1 MTVKI
6 DGTNTVANPA
16 FTGADTDTGLQ
27 CGTNELKLVT
37 GGTARATVDSSGNL
51 GVGTTS
57 PESNR
62 RLTVDI
68 GTSSVNVAVFK
79 SQDTSGGSY
88 IGFMDKDTTNG
99 NRVRVGAINDDMA
112 FITAGSERL
121 RILSDGTIRLASG
134 CPGIDFSQIQTN
146 ASGMTSETLDSY
158 EEGTWTPAIKFGG
171 GSTGITYSS
180 YNRGWYTKIGRVVT
194 LKMALEVTNK
204 GTSTGNASI
213 VVPFNS
219 SLTSSSHAQAIPHS
233 KVNAN
238 MVFAYGTA
246 GSGEFGLRHSV
257 ASTSTGF
264 GYLNNGDFGTGFSLV
279 GSITYMI

>member
-27 CGTNELKLVT
+27 CGTNEVKLVT

-121 RILSDGTIRLASG
+121 RLNAAGQLTTPNQPSFQAVRSGNYSQNGSDDFAPYNSTIHNRGNHYNTSTYRFTAPVAGHYLFFANVYRQSG
-134 CPGIDFSQIQTN
+134 AFGSHQIRKNNTNHYSFTEYTAYNNNDHAYGI
-146 ASGMTSETLDSY
+146 
-158 EEGTWTPAIKFGG
+158 AIVDMGVNDYVHIRAGAYKIDGNSFFGG
-171 GSTGITYSS
+171 
-180 YNRGWYTKIGRVVT
+180 
-194 LKMALEVTNK
+194 
-204 GTSTGNASI
+204 
-213 VVPFNS
+213 
-219 SLTSSSHAQAIPHS
+219 
-233 KVNAN
+233 
-238 MVFAYGTA
+238 
-246 GSGEFGLRHSV
+246 
-257 ASTSTGF
+257 
-264 GYLNNGDFGTGFSLV
+264 YLLG
-279 GSITYMI
+279 